1 MSKDLSF
8 SNAQKIAQNII
19 KLHKFLLTVK
29 ENIIL
34 PRCTLYAYKNYLSM
48 NSNLLH
54 TTDENFCGIRVLDDA
69 PTGDFISYCFHTS
82 DSFKYYHPRFNDDEY
97 EYDTFNVRSEEEF
110 FQYST
115 LYNERIV
122 FSSTIFTVLKDELN
136 DADDRFYMDLNFV
149 DEIIEY
155 MEKNGL

>member
-19 KLHKFLLTVK
+19 KLHKFFLTVK

-69 PTGDFISYCFHTS
+69 PSGDFISYCFHTS
-82 DSFKYYHPRFNDDEY
+82 DSFKYYHPRSDVDD

-115 LYNERIV
+115 VYPERIV
-122 FSSTIFTVLKDELN
+122 FSSVIYTALKNELN
-136 DADDRFYMDLNFV
+136 SDSDHFYLDLNNI
-149 DEIIEY
+149 DCIIEY
-155 MEKNGL
+155 LEKNGL